1 MTYNGIMIVRR
12 INMKK
17 IILVILAILMV
28 SCAHRLHGLSGKLQT
43 AYAEACTKTDNYG
56 TIDAYEMINVENKTT
71 FKAAEYIDC
80 EDGRNLVVVT
90 WEAIHDKKNA
100 DLAAQVVTEFFGHF
114 HTGKHIKYLLDP
126 EESGENVLVFE
137 FEYYEPHRSLFLF

>member
-1 MTYNGIMIVRR
+1 
-12 INMKK
+12 MKK

-28 SCAHRLHGLSGKLQT
+28 SCAHRLQGLSGQLQS

-56 TIDAYEMINVENKTT
+56 TIDAYEVFSTENKTT

-90 WEAIHDKKNA
+90 WEAVHDKRNA
-100 DLAAQVVTEFFGHF
+100 NLAAQVVTEFFEHF
-114 HTGKHIKYLLDP
+114 HAGKHIKYLLDP
-126 EESGENVLVFE
+126 EESGENVLVYK

>member
-1 MTYNGIMIVRR
+1 MIVRR

-28 SCAHRLHGLSGKLQT
+28 SCAHRLQGLSGQLQS

-56 TIDAYEMINVENKTT
+56 TIDAHEVINMRNKTT
-71 FKAAEYIDC
+71 FEASEYIDC

-90 WEAIHDKKNA
+90 WTGVHDKTNA
-100 DLAAQVVTEFFGHF
+100 NLAAQIIGNFFSHF
-114 HTGKHIKYLLDP
+114 HGEEHIQYLLVP
-126 EESGENVLVFE
+126 EESGENVFVYE
-137 FEYYEPHRSLFLF
+137 FEYYTPHRTIRVF